1 MTQTSAERGVRP
13 REKDLTMR
21 RTQLPNGW
29 HVVDD
34 TDLLEIEAL
43 VDDPPA
49 PIPFPITAPDGGTA
63 DVASVLRAADDACR
77 LMDVLARELDCLVD
91 EDGDDGPR
99 AA

>member
-1 MTQTSAERGVRP
+1 
-13 REKDLTMR
+13 MR
-21 RTQLPNGW
+21 RTPLPNGW

-34 TDLLEIEAL
+34 TDLLEIEAT

-49 PIPFPITAPDGGTA
+49 PIPFPITAPDGGSA
-63 DVASVLRAADDACR
+63 DVASVIRAAEDASR
-77 LMDVLARELDCLVD
+77 LMEVLARELDCLVD